1 MKFKSKLALLLALI
15 IALQCAFA
23 FDIFA
28 EDEAAGTYVEPA
40 KSTGKKAYAA
50 KKDNKIAGIFD
61 FESDKGNEIG
71 NMYIS
76 GDVKSVTAEKISD
89 GTYIRYKTGSDT
101 SGVNT
106 KLFTEALGGKV
117 QVDFQFALFDSESV
131 FNLFTYPTARG
142 DYIMNTISVGAGRFN
157 ASSGG
162 APIQVFEPECGK
174 WYNISMYY
182 DFDDHSYSVAV
193 DGKMM
198 KTNLVLTQ
206 STGTIESYDIDVSK
220 GQKSDFGFDNLRVG
234 YWSESEKPKGT
245 TETKR
250 DPMVL
255 YKHDFEG
262 STGNIAK
269 GSAGSVDYVKENG
282 NTFIRANRVTK
293 SGTCTTDYGFAKTT
307 GDVSVEF
314 DFRLGDLTESTKV
327 FYLSSGMGF
336 HVPLYFDFNMV
347 RLNMSDS
354 DRPVVYEG
362 LEANKWYNMAIHT
375 DLANQSYTFYLDG
388 KKIGGDNYKMTS
400 SPATEFTKVRVA
412 VTWGEA
418 GIFDV
423 DNLTVKKINE
433 NVDVESTAVGSAG
446 GYNPDNDAPALNEW
460 VKNNYKEPTGE
471 VYEAEKMQLD
481 GFNTIKDSVFHNDS
495 GIAAGNEGCGT
506 ATFTYTGESGYKGI
520 DIAYTEAEGTY
531 DSRFYLYQNG
541 KLIDWWLGQHDAKAL
556 YVRESK
562 DYWYVEEGDV
572 FTLRG
577 ATGADPSYIDYAEF
591 TEGTKR
597 EFTHGELIAE
607 ERLQPSYWNA
617 TSWDMT
623 EDAGW
628 ARNGIVMKD
637 VKTDASNEL
646 IRRITPISCDFTAEF
661 QLTTYSDSYFDFV
674 AGSLRGGYP
683 VRVTFGGSAVSAGDL
698 KSEGI
703 IKNNAPSFVK
713 VAVSTKNKTFNVY
726 VDGMLII
733 NNAPFD
739 GEIEEFDVVKLVS
752 SKEGK
757 ADFRAYPFLLHAGYV
772 LNENFR
778 NYPDNGT
785 DLIGWTANGRNR
797 NYTSSGQRSDPNSRE
812 LLQNASISKTFE
824 PQSGVITYENTIMF
838 PGKKDGVRIE
848 LGSGDSKIAIFTK
861 GDNICYD
868 DGKGDTGVI
877 WKNYRRNVW
886 YVAKMVVD
894 PANHKAEFSIND
906 FEKTGYVNITPALTS
921 VDTVNLVNS
930 DENGS
935 IIVDDVLV
943 FKGTYLDGNDVPEIE
958 KPEMKG
964 DYNVVMLT
972 CDMWREGHHFGNDSL
987 YPFDNRTLALGYH
1000 SEGNPETCDWETKWM
1015 VEHGITVFAPCWY
1028 MPNDGKSAP
1037 KYPRNGARLD
1047 EGFMNSK
1054 FQNEIDFALNL
1065 TYSGASD
1072 GKDNFLTN
1080 MVPYWI
1086 ERYFR
1091 HPSYWKIDNKP
1102 VLINY
1107 NTSEYTNAFG
1117 VDGTK
1122 QILEEIEQICIDAG
1136 FDGVIWIGKSGVS
1149 DKEGYEY
1156 TYSYGMGH
1164 SDKGYSAVL
1173 KSNNRMAGN
1182 IPYIYS
1188 ASQGW
1193 GEEAWGRVNRKL
1205 NVPLNEWK
1213 ASLEYARDVY
1223 MPSWKGEGLTAN
1235 TIVVDNWNEYCE
1247 GHYLAPSDLAG
1258 FGYLDMIREV
1268 FTNGT
1273 KAHNDLVPEEKYDQM
1288 SAQLW

>member
-1 MKFKSKLALLLALI
+1 MKFKGKIAMLLALMMV
-15 IALQCAFA
+15 LQCAFA
-23 FDIFA
+23 VTSFGEETASTLVDP
-28 EDEAAGTYVEPA
+28 G
-40 KSTGKKAYAA
+40 KSTGKTAYAA
-50 KKDNKIAGIFD
+50 KTDNKIVDLFD
-61 FESDKGNEIG
+61 FETDKGTEIG
-71 NMYIS
+71 NMYIT
-76 GDVKSVTAEKISD
+76 GDINSVTAEKLSD
-89 GTYIRYKTGSDT
+89 GTYIRYKTDAGG

-106 KLFTEALGGKV
+106 KLFGTAVGGRV
-117 QVDFQFALFDSESV
+117 QVDFQFALFDSQSA
-131 FNLFTYPTARG
+131 FNLYTYPTARG
-142 DYIMNTISVGAGRFN
+142 DYIMNTISVGNGRLN
-157 ASSGG
+157 ATSGG
-162 APIQVFEPECGK
+162 APIQIMELKTGK
-174 WYNISMYY
+174 WYNVSMYY

-193 DGKMM
+193 DGKMI
-198 KTNLVLTQ
+198 KENLILSQ
-206 STGTIESYDIDVSK
+206 MTGTIQSYDIDVSK
-220 GQKSDFGFDNLRVG
+220 NQTVDFGFDSLRVS
-234 YWSESEKPKGT
+234 YWGANEKPKGT
-245 TETKR
+245 VTEKR
-250 DPMVL
+250 DPNVL

-262 STGNIAK
+262 STGNIAT
-269 GSAGSVDYVKENG
+269 GSAGSVDYVTENG
-282 NTFIRANRVTK
+282 NTFIRAARVTK
-293 SGTCTTDYGFAKTT
+293 SGSCTTDYGFAKTT

-375 DLANQSYTFYLDG
+375 DLAAQSYTFYLDG
-388 KKIGGDNYKMTS
+388 KKIGGDDYKMTS

-418 GIFDV
+418 GVFDV
-423 DNLTVKKINE
+423 DNLVIKKLNE
-433 NVDVESTAVGSAG
+433 NVDVVSATLDNIT

-460 VKNNYKEPTGE
+460 VKNSYTEPTGE
-471 VYEAEKMQLD
+471 LYEAEEMKLEEYKAV
-481 GFNTIKDSVFHNDS
+481 KDSVFHNGT
-495 GIAAGNEGCGT
+495 GIAASEAGYGA
-506 ATFTYTGESGYKGI
+506 ATFTYNGESGYKGI
-520 DIAYTEAEGTY
+520 DIAYSEADGVY

-541 KLIDWWLGQHDAKAL
+541 ELIDWWLGQHDAKAL

-562 DYWYVEEGDV
+562 DYWYVEKGDT
-572 FTLRG
+572 FMLRG
-577 ATGADPSYIDYAEF
+577 AYGEDPSYIDYVEF

-617 TSWDMT
+617 TSWDMV

-628 ARNGIVMKD
+628 ARNGVAMKD

-646 IRRITPISCDFTAEF
+646 IRRITPISCNFTAEF
-661 QLTTYSDSYFDFV
+661 QLTAYSDSYFDFV

-683 VRVTFGGSAVSAGDL
+683 VKVTFNGADIQCGGLSSENIIANNKAANVKIEVSQ
-698 KSEGI
+698 
-703 IKNNAPSFVK
+703 
-713 VAVSTKNKTFNVY
+713 KNKTYNVY
-726 VDGMLII
+726 VDGMLIA
-733 NNAPFD
+733 NNVAFD
-739 GEIEEFDVVKLVS
+739 GDTEEFDVVKLVS

-778 NYPDNGT
+778 NYPENGT

-797 NYTSSGQRSDPNSRE
+797 GYKSSGQRSDPNSRE
-812 LLQNASISKTFE
+812 ILQNSSISKNFDAQT
-824 PQSGVITYENTIMF
+824 GIITYENTIMF
-838 PGKKDGVRIE
+838 PAKKDGVRIE
-848 LGSGDSKIAIFTK
+848 LGNADAKIALFTK
-861 GDNICYD
+861 GDSVWYD
-868 DGKGDTGVI
+868 DGKGGTGIV
-877 WKNYRRNVW
+877 WENYRRNVW

-894 PANHKAEFSIND
+894 PAQGKAEFSIND
-906 FEKTGYVNITPALTS
+906 FAKTGYVDINPAITS
-921 VDTVNLVNS
+921 VDTVNIINS
-930 DENGS
+930 NNNGS
-935 IIVDDVLV
+935 IIIDDVLI

-958 KPEMKG
+958 KPEHKD
-964 DYNVVMLT
+964 DYNIVMLT

-987 YPFDNRTLALGYH
+987 SPFDNRTLALGYH

-1028 MPNDGKSAP
+1028 MPSDGAYAP
-1037 KYPRNGARLD
+1037 KYPRNSARLD

-1054 FQNEIDFALNL
+1054 FQDEIDFALNL
-1065 TYSGASD
+1065 TYSGV
-1072 GKDNFLTN
+1072 GNGEENFLSN

-1107 NTSEYTNAFG
+1107 NTSEYTNNFG
-1117 VDGTK
+1117 IDGTK
-1122 QILEEIEQICIDAG
+1122 KVLEKINQMCIEAG
-1136 FDGVIWIGKSGVS
+1136 FDGVIMIGKSGVT

-1156 TYSYGMGH
+1156 TYRYGMGH
-1164 SDKGYSAVL
+1164 SDKGFSSVAAAE
-1173 KSNNRMAGN
+1173 NRMGGN

-1188 ASQGW
+1188 VSQGW

-1223 MPSWKGEGLTAN
+1223 MPSWNGEGLSAN
-1235 TIVVDNWNEYCE
+1235 TIVLDNWNEYCE
-1247 GHYLAPSDLAG
+1247 GHFLAPSDLAG
-1258 FGYLDMIREV
+1258 FGYLDMVREV
-1268 FTNGT
+1268 FTTGT
-1273 KAHNDLVPEEKYDQM
+1273 KEHSDLVPTEKYDQM